1 MIYLKYLFFIYFA
14 FLYQYGLNNKVIVRT
29 YNIGLLKA
37 AQLFYNMIYLKY
49 LFFIY
54 FAFLYQYGLNNKV
67 IVRTYNIGLLKAA
80 QLFYKRFNFFIS
92 SINVLTALTEL
103 SKRACSSSFK
113 VNSIIFSTPFPPRT
127 AGTPT

>member
-1 MIYLKYLFFIYFA
+1 MYNIFKISIIFRYFA
-14 FLYQYGLNNKVIVRT
+14 YKSKLSKTWQQVQYGLNNKLIV
-29 YNIGLLKA
+29 K
-37 AQLFYNMIYLKY
+37 
-49 LFFIY
+49 
-54 FAFLYQYGLNNKV
+54 
-67 IVRTYNIGLLKAA
+67 TYNIGLLKAA

-92 SINVLTALTEL
+92 SINLLTALTEL